1 MPGGSQGAFPL
12 LQAIESQ
19 LVAAGIDSARSDARC
34 LLGLALA
41 RDEPVL
47 PHEDLGPLDAAAQAR
62 LEALTSRRLAG
73 EPISRIRGWREF
85 WSLRFDLSPATLD
98 PRPDSETLVAAA
110 SDWAKTCDWAKTRD
124 WVKKDATGEAN
135 RSGHLARCL
144 DLGTGSGCLLLAFLS
159 EMPSAAGIGLDINRQ
174 AVAMARHNAAR
185 LGLAPRAEFR
195 QHDFTTGLAAFGQFD
210 VILSNPPYIPRD
222 EIAGLAPDVRLYD
235 PMPALD
241 GGEDGL
247 ALWRGL
253 MPQLASALAT
263 DGAAF
268 VEVGAGQDAAVSD
281 IAAAAGLSVAGH
293 FADLAGI
300 TRCLQFVNKV

>member
-62 LEALTSRRLAG
+62 LDALTSRRLAG

-110 SDWAKTCDWAKTRD
+110 SDWAKTCDWAK
-124 WVKKDATGEAN
+124 KDATGEAN
-135 RSGHLARCL
+135 RGGHLARCL

-159 EMPSAAGIGLDINRQ
+159 EIPSAAGIGLDINRQ

>member
-1 MPGGSQGAFPL
+1 MPAGSQGALPL
-12 LQAIESQ
+12 LRAIEAQ
-19 LVAAGIDSARSDARC
+19 LVDAGIDSARSDARC

-47 PHEDLGPLDAAAQAR
+47 PHEDLGPLDAAAKAR
-62 LEALTSRRLAG
+62 LDALTTRRLAG

-85 WSLRFDLSPATLD
+85 WSLRFELSPATLD

-110 SDWAKTCDWAKTRD
+110 SDWVKNCD
-124 WVKKDATGEAN
+124 WVKKDAKGWANTGD
-135 RSGHLARCL
+135 SLGRCL

-159 EMPSAAGIGLDINRQ
+159 EIPSLAGIGLDINPQ
-174 AVAMARHNAAR
+174 AVAMARHNAMR
-185 LGLAPRAEFR
+185 LGLAPRAEFC

-210 VILSNPPYIPRD
+210 VILANPPYIPRD
-222 EIAGLAPDVRLYD
+222 EIVGLAPDVRLYD
-235 PMPALD
+235 PMSALD

-253 MPQLASALAT
+253 MPQLASALARN
-263 DGAAF
+263 GAAF
-268 VEVGAGQDAAVSD
+268 VEVGTGQDAAVGD
-281 IAAAAGLSVAGH
+281 IAAVAGLSVAGH

-300 TRCLQFVNKV
+300 TRCLQLVNKV

>member
-110 SDWAKTCDWAKTRD
+110 SDWAKTRGWT
-124 WVKKDATGEAN
+124 KKDAGGEAN
-135 RSGHLARCL
+135 RGGHLARCL

-159 EMPSAAGIGLDINRQ
+159 EIPSAAGIGLDINRQ

-222 EIAGLAPDVRLYD
+222 EIARLAPDVRLYD

>member
-1 MPGGSQGAFPL
+1 VTPVGSQGAFPL
-12 LQAIESQ
+12 LKAIESQ
-19 LVAAGIDSARSDARC
+19 LVDAGIDSARSDARC

-41 RDEPVL
+41 RDEPVM
-47 PHEDLGPLDAAAQAR
+47 PHEDLGPLDAVAKAR
-62 LEALTSRRLAG
+62 LDALTIRRLAG

-110 SDWAKTCDWAKTRD
+110 SDWAKTEFKGRAN
-124 WVKKDATGEAN
+124 TGD
-135 RSGHLARCL
+135 SLGRCL

-159 EMPSAAGIGLDINRQ
+159 EIPSATGIGLDIDQQ

-210 VILSNPPYIPRD
+210 VILSNPPYIPHD

-253 MPQLASALAT
+253 MPQLASALARN
-263 DGAAF
+263 GAAF

>member
-110 SDWAKTCDWAKTRD
+110 SDWAKTCDWAK
-124 WVKKDATGEAN
+124 KDATGEAN
-135 RSGHLARCL
+135 RGGHSARCL
-144 DLGTGSGCLLLAFLS
+144 DLGAGSGCLLLAFLS
-159 EMPSAAGIGLDINRQ
+159 EIPSAAGIGLDINRQ

-185 LGLAPRAEFR
+185 LGLAPRAKFR
-195 QHDFTTGLAAFGQFD
+195 QHDFTTGLAGFGQFD

-253 MPQLASALAT
+253 LPQLASALAT

-300 TRCLQFVNKV
+300 TRCIQFVNKV

>member
-1 MPGGSQGAFPL
+1 
-12 LQAIESQ
+12 
-19 LVAAGIDSARSDARC
+19 
-34 LLGLALA
+34 
-41 RDEPVL
+41 
-47 PHEDLGPLDAAAQAR
+47 
-62 LEALTSRRLAG
+62 

-110 SDWAKTCDWAKTRD
+110 SDWAKTCDWT
-124 WVKKDATGEAN
+124 KKDATGEAN
-135 RSGHLARCL
+135 RGGHLARCL

-174 AVAMARHNAAR
+174 AVAMACHNAAR

-195 QHDFTTGLAAFGQFD
+195 QHDFTTGLAAFGQFE

-263 DGAAF
+263 NGAAF

-300 TRCLQFVNKV
+300 TRCLQLVNKV